1 MQKININYADYARQ
15 GFFQLMF
22 VSVINLIVILVT
34 KKYAAKN
41 NKYLNETNHIKN
53 EKSID
58 NKKIRINTYI
68 F

>member
-1 MQKININYADYARQ
+1 MKNRKSYDRTIFYY
-15 GFFQLMF
+15 
-22 VSVINLIVILVT
+22 
-34 KKYAAKN
+34 KN